1 MDIGMLLRVASWIAG
16 TTVVL
21 FALDRVLL
29 WAERRGWIYYR
40 IHRPVRGA
48 SLYHLNE
55 LSQMLTGSGIPEV
68 REEVQQD
75 ESGDPQGGHDA
86 V

>member
-1 MDIGMLLRVASWIAG
+1 MDIGMLLKVASWVVG
-16 TTVVL
+16 TIVGL

-29 WAERRGWIYYR
+29 WTERRGWIYYR
-40 IHRPVRGA
+40 TYRPARGA

-75 ESGDPQGGHDA
+75 ESGDPPDRQNE

>member
-16 TTVVL
+16 TIVVL

-29 WAERRGWIYYR
+29 WAEGRGWIYYR

>member
-16 TTVVL
+16 TVAVL

-40 IHRPVRGA
+40 THRPVRGA

-75 ESGDPQGGHDA
+75 ESGDPRGGHDA
-86 V
+86 A